1 MVCYRFT
8 TTSSTSII
16 IHYLGSHV
24 RSAHV
29 KQMAAFE
36 DLFNTSLLEVL
47 TPVSSA
53 KVPPSN
59 DSSISDSWL
68 ENIEDETTDRT
79 LAFFGKVHTLI
90 LTAIPEPPLA
100 SRLQLPGVARTF
112 LLLDQIL
119 TIICSR

>member
-1 MVCYRFT
+1 
-8 TTSSTSII
+8 
-16 IHYLGSHV
+16 
-24 RSAHV
+24 
-29 KQMAAFE
+29 MAAFE

-112 LLLDQIL
+112 MLLDYIL